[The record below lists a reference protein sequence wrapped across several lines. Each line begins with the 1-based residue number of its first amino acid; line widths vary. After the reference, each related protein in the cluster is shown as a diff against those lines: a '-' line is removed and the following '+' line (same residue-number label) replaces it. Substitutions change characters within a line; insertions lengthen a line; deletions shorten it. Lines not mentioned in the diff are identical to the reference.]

1 MCVCPSPAISQ
12 KPVCVYVCVREIE
25 REKENK
31 MHEIVLW
38 CEGGIVIVAKERER
52 TDRQRQRDLLRSVQC
67 VHMHLCACACVCV
80 VCE

>member
-52 TDRQRQRDLLRSVQC
+52 TDRQRDLLRSVQC
-67 VHMHLCACACVCV
+67 VHMHLCVCG